1 MKRSLERS
9 ELQTRPRKR
18 TYTYIL
24 GVLAI
29 VLTAALYLVTAAS
42 CSTGGGAVGSTL
54 ATDAAQ
60 QGEATAETS
69 VSRDWEIALTGEV
82 ADSVSGASLY
92 TDDGE
97 IVHGEELVLMDKGT
111 ERTYRGIPLYRL
123 LARVDGPAEQH
134 PYSFDE
140 ELWKEGYEVTVTA
153 SDGAAVAFLSSDYPY
168 DDLLL
173 ALERDGAAVPPTLL
187 GEEFPPDLRVED
199 AAAIEIILGDTEAG
213 AAEPRLTVETG
224 GAAVALTQSE
234 LKQAP
239 SYVKGVGGYTTSAGT
254 YYEHRYGGAALYE
267 LLSSFGEPEE
277 GGTLKVTSSD
287 GYEMSYSMEDIADSD
302 EGLWIIAFEQDGA
315 FMSAD
320 PGPFRIIKI
329 RPDFRGSASQDA
341 SQAGAKDASQ
351 LDSQAE
357 EMPIPN
363 IDGHNSARMV
373 SSLSFSRKP
382 MKDFTLN
389 IEGKRS
395 VEVGRTT
402 LQAGINCSAHKT
414 TVNYYNRKSGE
425 TEHYTGI
432 PLYAVL
438 AIGDDPD
445 YEPHKQT
452 DKAILAYDQ
461 EAAERGYS
469 VTVIAADGFSIT
481 LDSRE
486 LHMNNQVILAMY
498 QDGEELQGD
507 DWPLKIVWDQDADPV
522 PEGIKAVRQVETIQ
536 LQFDETD

>member
-1 MKRSLERS
+1 MRTKRSLRFKRS
-9 ELQTRPRKR
+9 KNCRRLQK
-18 TYTYIL
+18 IK
-24 GVLAI
+24 VMAI
-29 VLTAALYLVTAAS
+29 VFAAAVYLLAAVS
-42 CSTGGGAVGSTL
+42 CTTGGGASGS
-54 ATDAAQ
+54 AIAPE
-60 QGEATAETS
+60 GEAQEDGKTQEAAEAAEAPVKAADEEAERHAGT
-69 VSRDWEIALTGEV
+69 VSPDWEIALTGEV

-111 ERTYRGIPLYRL
+111 ERTYRGVPLYRL

-140 ELWKEGYEVTVTA
+140 ERWKEGYEVTVTA
-153 SDGAAVAFLSSDYPY
+153 SDGYAAALLSSDYPY

-173 ALERDGAAVPPTLL
+173 ALERDGAAVPPTLTGREL
-187 GEEFPPDLRVED
+187 PADLRVKSV
-199 AAAIEIILGDTEAG
+199 AALEILLGEAEAE

-234 LKQAP
+234 LKQTP
-239 SYVKGVGGYTTSAGT
+239 SYVEGIGGYTTSAGT
-254 YYEHRYGGAALYE
+254 YNEHRYGGAALYE
-267 LLSSFGEPEE
+267 LLSTFGEPEQ

-287 GYEMSYSMEDIADSD
+287 GYEMSYAMEDIADSD
-302 EGLWIIAFEQDGA
+302 EGLWIIAFEQDGN
-315 FMSAD
+315 FMTLD

-329 RPDFRGSASQDA
+329 QP
-341 SQAGAKDASQ
+341 
-351 LDSQAE
+351 DSQAE

-373 SSLSFSRKP
+373 SSISFSRKP
-382 MKDFTLN
+382 LKDFTLN

-395 VEVGRTT
+395 AEVNRST
-402 LQAGINCSAHKT
+402 LEAGINCSAHKT

-425 TEHYTGI
+425 TEYYTGI

-452 DKAILAYDQ
+452 DKSILAYDQ
-461 EAAERGYS
+461 GAAERGYS

-481 LDSRE
+481 MDSRE

-507 DWPLKIVWDQDADPV
+507 AWPLKIVWDQDADPV